1 MRARG
6 RRGFT
11 LIELLVAIGVIVVL
25 VGLSFPA
32 ISAVR
37 KRSQVRE
44 TDAVLQRIKLALA
57 TYAQDFGD
65 YPPSA
70 VKKVGLKGNGQ
81 NDGVELML
89 RALSTKAKSGP
100 YIQLDDRQ
108 MGNADQDRLPTDKDP
123 FGSTFLNRELLEVLD
138 SWQNPVVYLH
148 NADYDKGGAATLQA
162 GGLAQVP
169 AGKSEQT
176 GQYLGL
182 TTFQLW
188 SAGPDGAANTED
200 DLRLWG
206 E

>member
-11 LIELLVAIGVIVVL
+11 LIELLVAIGVIVAL

-37 KRSQVRE
+37 TRSQVRE

-65 YPPSA
+65 YPPSG
-70 VKKVGLKGNGQ
+70 VKRVGLKGNGQ
-81 NDGVELML
+81 NDGCELML

-100 YIQLDDRQ
+100 YIQLDDKQ
-108 MGNADQDRLPTDKDP
+108 LGNTDQDRLPTDKDP
-123 FGSTFLNRELLEVLD
+123 FGSTFMNRELLEVLD

-148 NADYDKGGAATLQA
+148 NADYDKGGAATLQQ

-188 SAGPDGAANTED
+188 SAGPDGAVGTDD